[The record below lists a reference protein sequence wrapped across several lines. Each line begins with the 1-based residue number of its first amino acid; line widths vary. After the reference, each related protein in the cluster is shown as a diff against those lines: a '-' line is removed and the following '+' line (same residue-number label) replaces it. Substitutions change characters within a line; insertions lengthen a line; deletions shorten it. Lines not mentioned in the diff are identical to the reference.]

1 MHLSLPD
8 FSAFRVLVCG
18 DVMLDRYWHGATA
31 RISPEA
37 PVPVVQV
44 RSDELRAG
52 GAGNVALNVASLGAR
67 ARVIGLVGDDEAGRL
82 LEENLAADNI
92 TFTAEQLTTLN
103 ALTPPAG
110 DHHNEAQAQMLDRS

>member
-44 RSDELRAG
+44 WSDELRAG

-67 ARVIGLVGDDEAGRL
+67 ARVVGLVGDDEAGRL
-82 LEENLAADNI
+82 LEDRLG
-92 TFTAEQLTTLN
+92 EQGTGARLLEE
-103 ALTPPAG
+103 
-110 DHHNEAQAQMLDRS
+110 D